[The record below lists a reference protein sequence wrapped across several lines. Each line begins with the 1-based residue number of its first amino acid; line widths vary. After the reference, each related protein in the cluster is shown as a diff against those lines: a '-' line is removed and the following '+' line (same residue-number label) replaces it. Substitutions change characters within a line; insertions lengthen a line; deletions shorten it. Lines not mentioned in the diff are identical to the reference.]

1 MALRVFSALCGE
13 LEFSFVFALVFLF
26 LEESEKIRNVIFT
39 FTVLFFFEIRV
50 FILLSF
56 GTFFCLR
63 FIFFALSLLFS
74 SICKWRE

>member
-39 FTVLFFFEIRV
+39 FTVFFFEIRV

-56 GTFFCLR
+56 GTFLSAFYFLCTES
-63 FIFFALSLLFS
+63 FI
-74 SICKWRE
+74 

>member
-26 LEESEKIRNVIFT
+26 FWKRARKFAMLSSLLRSSFLKSEF
-39 FTVLFFFEIRV
+39 LFFYRLER
-50 FILLSF
+50 
-56 GTFFCLR
+56 FCLR